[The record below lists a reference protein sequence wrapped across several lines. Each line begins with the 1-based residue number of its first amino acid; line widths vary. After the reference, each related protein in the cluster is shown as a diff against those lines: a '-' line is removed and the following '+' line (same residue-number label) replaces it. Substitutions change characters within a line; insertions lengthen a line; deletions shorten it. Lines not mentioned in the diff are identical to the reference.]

1 MIDEPKVWISSRKL
15 RSEKRSYYLR
25 WIDLT
30 TGKWRNKK
38 AASDRK
44 RAEREAAKLEI
55 ELQKGT
61 HVDLRR
67 ADWSTFVQE
76 VTALLEGQHRGEARS
91 ILDEFGKAMTVSSP
105 RFVRHS
111 TIRDF
116 VEHLRGRGSADD
128 SEKHRSNSVS
138 TINKKLRYL
147 RLAFNTGV
155 RLELMGKNPLD
166 GWSWQK
172 TKRPTLRILS
182 TDEESKL
189 LASAEKLYGFK
200 MRVFLRF
207 VLETWGRFSEATGLR
222 WEQIDF
228 DEPSVTFLD
237 TKSHEDRVIPIAPD
251 SELLADL
258 RKLQVQTLQDGG
270 PFVAYANCSN
280 TAQKRLAIVKDSG
293 IAPIT
298 THDLRRTGI
307 TRALLGNMPPV
318 VVQRL
323 AGHRD
328 IKTTLR
334 YYAEVNRDDL
344 RRAVEKQR
352 AATLAG

>member
-1 MIDEPKVWISSRKL
+1 MAVS
-15 RSEKRSYYLR
+15 
-25 WIDLT
+25 T
-30 TGKWRNKK
+30 
-38 AASDRK
+38 DRK
-44 RAEREAAKLEI
+44 RAEREAAKLED

-76 VTALLEGQHRGEARS
+76 VTALLEGRHRDEAKG
-91 ILDEFGKAMTVSSP
+91 ILDEFGKVMAVSSP

-116 VEHLRGRGSADD
+116 VDHLRTRDSADD
-128 SEKHRSNSVS
+128 SERQRSNSVS

-147 RLAFNTGV
+147 RLGFNTGV
-155 RLELMGKNPLD
+155 RLEFMGKNPLD

-172 TKRPTLRILS
+172 TKKPALRILS
-182 TDEESKL
+182 TDEEPKL
-189 LASAEKLYGFK
+189 LASAEKLYGFQ

-207 VLETWGRFSEATGLR
+207 VLETWGRLAEVTGLR
-222 WEQIDF
+222 WDQVDF
-228 DEPSVTFLD
+228 DEPSITFLD
-237 TKSHEDRVIPIAPD
+237 TKSHDDRVIPIAQG

-258 RKLQVQTLQDGG
+258 RRLQVQTLRDDG
-270 PFVAYANCSN
+270 PFVVYADRSN
-280 TAQKRLAIVKDSG
+280 TAKKRQVIVKDSKV
-293 IAPIT
+293 APIT
-298 THDLRRTGI
+298 IHDLRRTGI
-307 TRALLGNMPPV
+307 TRALLANMPPV
-318 VVQRL
+318 VVQKL

-334 YYAEVNRDDL
+334 YYSEVNRDDL

-352 AATLAG
+352 AAALAG